1 MVVPPNHPKLEP
13 FSIEP
18 YGDFGDV
25 SPKEPPP
32 YNQPSWDILGWRDIM
47 EYTMWCPRS
56 IAKFGFT

>member
-13 FSIEP
+13 FSLEP

-32 YNQPSWDILGWRDIM
+32 YNQPSWDILG
-47 EYTMWCPRS
+47 
-56 IAKFGFT
+56 